1 MEYALIFAS
10 MGTWILYREFKYWVV
25 RGKYTEAMHLV
36 AMLSLDKL
44 GKSEGIL
51 KIEILDKD
59 IFNKGE

>member
-1 MEYALIFAS
+1 MEYALMFAL
-10 MGTWILYREFKYWVV
+10 MGTWIMYRELRYWRL
-25 RGKYTEAMHLV
+25 RGKFQEAMHLV

-51 KIEILDKD
+51 KIEIVDKD